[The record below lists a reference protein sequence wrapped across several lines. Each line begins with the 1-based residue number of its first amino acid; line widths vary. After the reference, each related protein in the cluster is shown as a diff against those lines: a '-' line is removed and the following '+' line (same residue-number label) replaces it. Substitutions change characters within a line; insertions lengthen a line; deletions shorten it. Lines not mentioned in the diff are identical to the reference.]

1 MVADARGRFDA
12 PFWAVVVV
20 ALLMIG
26 WGSATFVA
34 MSSADRMVE
43 ISQSGARLF

>member
-1 MVADARGRFDA
+1 MVDTRGRFDA
-12 PFWAVVVV
+12 PFWAVVLV
-20 ALLMIG
+20 AVLMIG

-43 ISQSGARLF
+43 ISQIGARVF